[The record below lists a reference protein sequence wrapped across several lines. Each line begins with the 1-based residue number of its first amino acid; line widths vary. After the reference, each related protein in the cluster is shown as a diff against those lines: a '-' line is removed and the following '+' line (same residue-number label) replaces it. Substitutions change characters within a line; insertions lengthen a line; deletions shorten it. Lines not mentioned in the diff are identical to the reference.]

1 MNAKRKPGGRPK
13 LTEGGRVKKID
24 ARFTEKEYEL
34 ILNLEKTLGIRKTD
48 LVRQRLLEN
57 APTVIINAN
66 ELIGAID
73 AIGTELGRCGNNINQ
88 FAKYVNILQ
97 RQNRVDL
104 AVVEQFNRLFRDYI
118 GQQEKLETALRGI
131 IRMAGR

>member
-97 RQNRVDL
+97 RQNRVD
-104 AVVEQFNRLFRDYI
+104 
-118 GQQEKLETALRGI
+118 
-131 IRMAGR
+131 

>member
-24 ARFTEKEYEL
+24 ARFTEKEYEV

-48 LVRQRLLEN
+48 LVRQRLLES
-57 APTVIINAN
+57 APAVIINAKV
-66 ELIGAID
+66 LIAAVD

-97 RQNRVDL
+97 KRNRADPL
-104 AVVEQFNRLFRDYI
+104 VVEQFNRLFTDYI
-118 GQQEKLETALRGI
+118 GQQENLEIALRGI